1 VQKKTLTLD
10 KKYLNFIDAE
20 NWSPPEKRST
30 NWESIIPVFFE
41 DAKMT
46 GKQEKTEDIVLKLRT
61 AVQKSA
67 TVAAG

>member
-1 VQKKTLTLD
+1 
-10 KKYLNFIDAE
+10 LNFIDAE